1 MNLDIWCKMC
11 VWGEEKEGKKKRRE
25 TKMWVRKAG
34 EVMYFS
40 GTNFRGLQPTED
52 GTGFDG
58 CEGIGL

>member
-1 MNLDIWCKMC
+1 MC